1 MDLQLID
8 AGQSYKSLN
17 RSYIIFICLNDIFGL
32 GRHKYTFENLCLKD
46 TSLKLNDKTT
56 KIFLNANGKTDDVS
70 SELKAFLD
78 YLSGKKSKDPYVEEL
93 EQAMNAA
100 RNNPEWRYE
109 YMTLLRRDQENQEIG
124 KEMGEA
130 MLLALIEKLI
140 AAGRFDAIG
149 KISKDKEYLR
159 QLYKEYHI
167 I

>member
-1 MDLQLID
+1 
-8 AGQSYKSLN
+8 
-17 RSYIIFICLNDIFGL
+17 
-32 GRHKYTFENLCLKD
+32 
-46 TSLKLNDKTT
+46 
-56 KIFLNANGKTDDVS
+56 
-70 SELKAFLD
+70 
-78 YLSGKKSKDPYVEEL
+78 
-93 EQAMNAA
+93 
-100 RNNPEWRYE
+100 
-109 YMTLLRRDQENQEIG
+109 MTLLMRDQENQEIG